1 MKKIIKKIGIVVFW
15 IIFYFLFAGEMIFYP
30 NITARFIANIIIC
43 IVIAWLL
50 YEKEIRIIIY
60 DTGTWIYK
68 TNKYQKINDI
78 TEVLK
83 GCIKLLAIGI
93 LFIIF
98 KFIFIFTKLLSLIKK
113 SGVLETMKL
122 SCILVGL
129 GILIPVVYYIEYK
142 DKKKSTKKAVSFW

>member
-15 IIFYFLFAGEMIFYP
+15 MIFYFLFAGEMIFYP
-30 NITARFIANIIIC
+30 NVTPRFITNIIIC

-50 YEKEIRIIIY
+50 YEKEISLIIY

-83 GCIKLLAIGI
+83 ECRKLLLKGCYKLLCIGI
-93 LFIIF
+93 VLI
-98 KFIFIFTKLLSLIKK
+98 TTLVSVIKK
-113 SGVLETMKL
+113 SGIVETVKL
-122 SCILVGL
+122 SCILIGV
-129 GILIPVVYYIEYK
+129 GILIPIVYYIEYQ
-142 DKKKSTKKAVSFW
+142 DKKPNKKKAVSF